1 MQVCVCAPQAHK
13 QAAHVIRWI
22 TMCSDAGPRTGA
34 SPDVIQ
40 VLQTVKQLLV
50 KAKERQIEL
59 EKSEAQLTK
68 SAKQV
73 RTVSI

>member
-1 MQVCVCAPQAHK
+1 MKVCGCARQAQG
-13 QAAHVIRWI
+13 QAAHVHCWI
-22 TMCSDAGPRTGA
+22 TMCFNAGSRTGA

-73 RTVSI
+73 RSVSI

>member
-1 MQVCVCAPQAHK
+1 
-13 QAAHVIRWI
+13 
-22 TMCSDAGPRTGA
+22 MCFDAGSRTGA

-40 VLQTVKQLLV
+40 VLQSVKQLLV
-50 KAKERQIEL
+50 KAKDRQTEL

-73 RTVSI
+73 RSVSI